1 MCFSRAL
8 ESLSRRW
15 WPGALLSVGSPLF
28 LSGRGCIAGVWLVLT
43 PWPRSAV
50 REVVRAFSS

>member
-1 MCFSRAL
+1 MFLARARIPL
-8 ESLSRRW
+8 STVVAGSLS
-15 WPGALLSVGSPLF
+15 LSVGSPLF